1 MCHVGCTS
9 HQGAVLG
16 SHETNYA
23 EIESLRRLSRK
34 WAGVPYRRDES
45 QGTRMVCYGF
55 YDRWQR
61 ALLTVGQIKYDL
73 EGIHVFCSAQLQTGL
88 LT

>member
-1 MCHVGCTS
+1 
-9 HQGAVLG
+9 
-16 SHETNYA
+16 
-23 EIESLRRLSRK
+23 
-34 WAGVPYRRDES
+34 
-45 QGTRMVCYGF
+45 MVCYGF